1 MGCFESRVDCEAA
14 LLLAEAGLGFSKHS
28 VEKINI
34 TIRKFSHKSKVNQAQ
49 LERICNQLSLTIFP
63 LTFHTQAFLNALR
76 KADSAFS
83 LKELLVIG
91 VCLGSGTT
99 YDKAALIYQIFDEYL
114 ENSIEKARVSGEILK
129 TLSKISIEVM
139 PNLIRGDKEYFL
151 NLFEKQP
158 LVIKSII
165 NRFPDDL
172 VVIKESDFVK
182 SMCFIENG
190 TLLSPNGWREYSRGI
205 PSV

>member
-1 MGCFESRVDCEAA
+1 MGCFESRAGNEEA
-14 LLLAEAGLGFSKHS
+14 LLLAETRLGFSEHS
-28 VEKINI
+28 VDKINT

-49 LERICNQLSLTIFP
+49 LERICHQLSLTIFP

-76 KADSAFS
+76 KADNAFS

-139 PNLIRGDKEYFL
+139 PNLIRGDKDYFL

-165 NRFPDDL
+165 NKKFL
-172 VVIKESDFVK
+172 HNE
-182 SMCFIENG
+182 
-190 TLLSPNGWREYSRGI
+190 
-205 PSV
+205 